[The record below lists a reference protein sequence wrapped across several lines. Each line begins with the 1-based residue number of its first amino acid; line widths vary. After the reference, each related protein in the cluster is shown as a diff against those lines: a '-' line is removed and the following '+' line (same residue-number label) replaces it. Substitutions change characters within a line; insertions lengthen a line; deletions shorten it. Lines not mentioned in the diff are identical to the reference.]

1 MKDKPFPAQ
10 MLHKYT
16 YEQLER
22 IAIKTESGIPD
33 DEAERQMLREEKIE
47 RFMKVDNA
55 RNQRGKILHGL

>member
-22 IAIKTESGIPD
+22 ISIKMDSGILME
-33 DEAERQMLREEKIE
+33 EAERQMLREEKIE
-47 RFMKVDNA
+47 RFMENDERQK
-55 RNQRGKILHGL
+55 